1 MSDKLS
7 YTGAV
12 EQCSATER
20 TQLVIHTRHGWISK
34 ALCWGRSQSQKLTHW
49 MILWKRT
56 LCGAVDTDEGWGMV
70 WLQRDSLRAFLGQ
83 GNCSVSWWWRWW
95 HGHMDIYIVKAQ
107 KTTHLNTKL
116 ILLNLNLKITLKTP
130 WGTCFSLG
138 SPKNT
143 EIRHWGLGIG
153 LQSESRNRKWRN
165 EKSETEKGEKFFV
178 VV

>member
-1 MSDKLS
+1 MLSHGKNSISD
-7 YTGAV
+7 T
-12 EQCSATER
+12 
-20 TQLVIHTRHGWISK
+20 HTTWMNLKGIVLRKEPVSK
-34 ALCWGRSQSQKLTHW
+34 AYTLDDTVKKDLVWGGWHRWGLGDGLTTKGQFEGIFRVRKLFRLLIVA
-49 MILWKRT
+49 M
-56 LCGAVDTDEGWGMV
+56 
-70 WLQRDSLRAFLGQ
+70 
-83 GNCSVSWWWRWW
+83 W

-116 ILLNLNLKITLKTP
+116 ILLNINLKITLKTP